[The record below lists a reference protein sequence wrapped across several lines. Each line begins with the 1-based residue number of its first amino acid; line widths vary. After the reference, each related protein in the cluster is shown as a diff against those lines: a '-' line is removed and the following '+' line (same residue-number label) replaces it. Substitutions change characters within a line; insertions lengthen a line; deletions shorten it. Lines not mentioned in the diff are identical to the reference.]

1 MNLSAAQLTEMA
13 GLMAYHDFLR
23 IKLISQQ
30 LDSQSIL
37 VLIGGR
43 FYVIS
48 TKGVAKPVSNNDA
61 TAFTFAGTRV

>member
-1 MNLSAAQLTEMA
+1 MNLSPEQCKEMA
-13 GLMAYHDFLR
+13 GLIAYHDRLR
-23 IKLISQQ
+23 IKLISQHV
-30 LDSQSIL
+30 DTQSIL
-37 VLIGGR
+37 VLIAGR